1 MAVKTF
7 EESMTELEK
16 IVTKLEAGD
25 VTLDDSIELFEEGIK
40 LAKNCQKKLDDAEK
54 KVKLLTTI
62 LLTYLKI
69 KIIIHFSIREKLM
82 NIKSF

>member
-40 LAKNCQKKLDDAEK
+40 LAKSCQKKLDDAEK
-54 KVKLLTTI
+54 KVKLLTT
-62 LLTYLKI
+62 TADGEVVAKD
-69 KIIIHFSIREKLM
+69 FGGTE
-82 NIKSF
+82 